1 MKFVDEALIKVEAG
15 DGGRGGSSFRREK
28 YIPRGGPDGGDG
40 GDGGSVYL
48 VADSG
53 LNTLVDFRHKRLH
66 RAGRGANGM
75 GKQMSGHKGAD
86 IHIKVPVGTR
96 VEDADT
102 GELIGELLRHGERMM
117 VARGG
122 RHGIGNVH
130 FKSSTNRAPRQ
141 FTYGEPGEV
150 RQLHLELILLA
161 DVGLLGMPNAGK
173 SSLISKV
180 SSATPKIADYPFT
193 TLYPHLGVVSAGEQ
207 RSFVI
212 ADIPGVIEGAAEGAG
227 LGIHFLKHL
236 ARTRLLLH
244 VIDIASGQIGDIAV
258 QARQVVA
265 EVDKFGGD
273 LAQRERWLVL
283 NKCDLLA
290 DDELQQRRRELAAE
304 LDWQGPLFLI
314 SALTGRGTAE
324 LVQELMSA
332 LEQQQSPAPGSA
344 AEAKQAWDPLS

>member
-1 MKFVDEALIKVEAG
+1 MQVSASLVFGADLSLEVFKNRSNAQSAATAG
-15 DGGRGGSSFRREK
+15 SEDTVFPAVANELSHGKHADSRARGTVVVTKSDGAAKRIPNVHIDLLAGLFLDFFDNRE
-28 YIPRGGPDGGDG
+28 ILDRE
-40 GDGGSVYL
+40 SL
-48 VADSG
+48 VA
-53 LNTLVDFRHKRLH
+53 LH
-66 RAGRGANGM
+66 VCHVRELEPRPLYCHGHGIAGRDSHYFGIT
-75 GKQMSGHKGAD
+75 SD
-86 IHIKVPVGTR
+86 I
-96 VEDADT
+96 
-102 GELIGELLRHGERMM
+102 
-117 VARGG
+117 
-122 RHGIGNVH
+122 
-130 FKSSTNRAPRQ
+130 
-141 FTYGEPGEV
+141 
-150 RQLHLELILLA
+150 
-161 DVGLLGMPNAGK
+161 
-173 SSLISKV
+173 
-180 SSATPKIADYPFT
+180 
-193 TLYPHLGVVSAGEQ
+193 SAGEQ

-314 SALTGRGTAE
+314 SALTGRGAAE

-332 LEQQQSPAPGSA
+332 LEQQQNPASASA
-344 AEAKQAWDPLS
+344 AEDEQGWDPLS